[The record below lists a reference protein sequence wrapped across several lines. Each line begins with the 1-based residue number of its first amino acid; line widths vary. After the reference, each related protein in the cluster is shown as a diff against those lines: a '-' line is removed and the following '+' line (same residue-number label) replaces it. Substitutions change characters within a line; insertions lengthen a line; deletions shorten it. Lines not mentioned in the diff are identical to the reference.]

1 MSGGD
6 GNGYNSGAHDT
17 GGNINGGPTGIGG
30 NGGSTSG
37 GSGSG
42 SGWGIS
48 NTPYGNIYHYDP
60 DKFGGSNS
68 GGGNGGSSSY
78 NFDKNPEAG
87 AAVSTGYVGATALA
101 LTNRAGVLGISVNIG
116 VLSEAVVSALA
127 ELGLYLSDFLSAY
140 GPLGIRALGIL
151 GLFYPSKIGEPELYV
166 SIKDVDFNKQ
176 KVYGI
181 TTLPA
186 GFVTDVPVTDIPE
199 NTSVPASVLAR
210 SVIDELTRTHKVA
223 ITPVSPTP
231 VPVVKAQKTETSD
244 VYSVQV
250 VPGMPPM
257 RIKVNENKTSKPVT
271 AAPVT
276 TPEIKAY
283 LPAPE
288 KNQSHHAMIDFGGDH
303 EPFYISVTPIPK
315 PDETEKLAEEA
326 EKAEKEWE
334 KQHPVEAAEINVSK
348 KKKAYDTVI
357 STPFGALYNDP
368 VKHPMTYKR
377 PYRPVVSG
385 AYDYPLSPPSITIN
399 LPGNVVYYV
408 KKSWETT
415 HPLPVPVTSI
425 EKQQR
430 QYLIE
435 DYNYLSEQLT
445 LAKNLTE
452 KAKEELTQA
461 ERRLETEKAKVR
473 TAKAEAEKAE
483 RAKAVSEQKQKTEN
497 ALSRPDVFVLDAKN
511 TGDGQLSVFGSGI
524 ISVPQAAEEAVGK
537 LGGLS
542 RIENTVKSEFSGAFL
557 SEDQFSVSL
566 SADACIML
574 AVPSE
579 DIDTGKGYAEKLL
592 RGKWV
597 REENGF
603 VFRIVIDGRVDA
615 QNNVN
620 VIEATQDKETGL
632 YTAAL
637 PSPFGTILINPE
649 KPPVTTVP
657 PLGIPVPDI
666 RVPVHTGSNIGV
678 SDISDIPVTPA
689 PDDTDFND
697 YVIIFPA
704 ESGIKPVYIVLSSP
718 RDKPGIASGKGK
730 PVGDKWLE
738 DAGKESGV
746 PIPDRIADKLRGR
759 KFSNFDDFRKQ
770 FWEEVSKDPDLL
782 KQFSKSNQTLIENG
796 YAPYPIPEEQ
806 VGGRETFELHHVKP
820 IIEGG
825 EVYNMDNLRV
835 TTPKLHIDIHRGK

>member
-48 NTPYGNIYHYDP
+48 NTPYGDIYHYDP

-68 GGGNGGSSSY
+68 GSSNGGSSSY
-78 NFDKNPEAG
+78 DSDKNPEAG

-116 VLSEAVVSALA
+116 VLGEAVVSALA
-127 ELGLYLSDFLSAY
+127 ELGLYMSDFLSKY
-140 GPLGIRALGIL
+140 GPLGMRFLGIF
-151 GLFYPSKIGEPELYV
+151 GLLYPAKIEEPELYI

-176 KVYGI
+176 KVYGVTI
-181 TTLPA
+181 LPA

-199 NTSVPASVLAR
+199 NASVPASILAQ

-231 VPVVKAQKTETSD
+231 VPVIKAQKTEKPD

-257 RIKVNENKTSKPVT
+257 RIKVSENKTSKPVT

-303 EPFYISVTPIPK
+303 EPLYISVTPIPK
-315 PDETEKLAEEA
+315 PDEAEKLAAEA

-357 STPFGALYNDP
+357 NTPFGALYNDP

-377 PYRPVVSG
+377 PNHRVVYG
-385 AYDYPLSPPSITIN
+385 AYEYPLLPPTITIN
-399 LPGNVVYYV
+399 RPENVVYYS

-415 HPLPVPVTSI
+415 HPLPVPVTEI
-425 EKQQR
+425 EKQQ
-430 QYLIE
+430 QKYLIE
-435 DYNYLSEQLT
+435 DYNYLSEQLNQ
-445 LAKNLTE
+445 ARNLTE

-461 ERRLETEKAKVR
+461 ERRLETEKAKAEMAER
-473 TAKAEAEKAE
+473 DKARAEK
-483 RAKAVSEQKQKTEN
+483 AKAVSEQKQKTEN

-524 ISVPQAAEEAVGK
+524 IQVPQAAEEAVGK

-566 SADACIML
+566 PADAGVML
-574 AVPSE
+574 AVPAD
-579 DIDTGKGYAEKLL
+579 DIDTGKGYAEKSL

-603 VFRIVIDGRVDA
+603 VFRIVIDGRDDA
-615 QNNVN
+615 QNRVN
-620 VIEATQDKETGL
+620 VIQAVQDKETGL
-632 YTAAL
+632 YSVAL

-649 KPPVTTVP
+649 KPPVTTIP

-666 RVPVHTGSNIGV
+666 RVPVHTGGNIG
-678 SDISDIPVTPA
+678 ISDIPDVPGTPA
-689 PDDTDFND
+689 GDDTDFND
-697 YVIIFPA
+697 YVITFPA
-704 ESGIKPVYIVLSSP
+704 DSGIKPVYIVLSSP

-738 DAGKESGV
+738 YAGKESGV

-759 KFSNFDDFRKQ
+759 KFRNFDDFRKQ
-770 FWEEVSKDPDLL
+770 FWEEVSKDPELL
-782 KQFSKSNQTLIENG
+782 KQFNSANKGNVKAG
-796 YAPYPIPEEQ
+796 KAPVPKESEQ
-806 VGGRETFELHHVKP
+806 VGGRIKYELHHDKP
-820 IIEGG
+820 ISDGG
-825 EVYNMDNLRV
+825 GVYDLDNMRV
-835 TTPKLHIDIHRGK
+835 TTPKRHIDIHRGK